1 MYALSPESKSSTYLF
16 EHVSSA
22 TLLAPAIFFS
32 DLQSEQLLKLA
43 KNEVVWNF
51 LFKSKIIEIVSQ
63 DLWVKEGYQKL
74 GSSKLQ
80 NLFDNFCKANIQMCK
95 DGIKNDLFV
104 DYNSLDDLNLT
115 SLERAKVFVAHY

>member
-1 MYALSPESKSSTYLF
+1 MYALSPESRSSKFLF

-51 LFKSKIIEIVSQ
+51 LFKSKIIEIVTQ
-63 DLWVKEGYQKL
+63 DLWVKEGYKKL

-80 NLFDNFCKANIQMCK
+80 NLFEI
-95 DGIKNDLFV
+95 FV
-104 DYNSLDDLNLT
+104 KLIFKCVKM
-115 SLERAKVFVAHY
+115 E